1 MKHLYAIIF
10 LSLFLPPITGWT
22 QKSLV
27 TFKLDFVPNPANL
40 PDGSESYTIGTGD
53 AFGLANLTRGSG
65 VTVGDTLSN
74 SFIGSGWT
82 DPSLSAAEQNGRYF
96 LIDAGNSPGTYLV
109 ALRHLSSYQYRSA
122 TGPAWY
128 QWEYSLDGF
137 ATAGKRIGDSVH
149 FTDVDMSVLKGFDTH
164 EIVGLQAIGFGP
176 DLNLRLYAWGAVDT
190 GGIFGFGPN
199 PGASSIAMD
208 GDYTDSR
215 PGLGFGCYIC
225 GQSTLPFTTTVG
237 IPSASQLTIPAGEG
251 IIDSIT
257 VSAPQGY
264 EISFD
269 NNNFYPF
276 LSIYPI
282 HSGFDPAQAEVYV
295 RLSAALPAGTYN
307 GQLLVQS
314 NNIPSTYL
322 NLTGTVN
329 PPPPLLLAADNSS
342 LEFGNAAV
350 GNTVDKKLTLSTNN
364 LTANVT
370 AAATGKYQVS
380 TDSVHFGPTATI
392 GRDTAENKTEPLFIR
407 FTPDAENLQF
417 NDSLRISV
425 ATDTTLIVR
434 LKGNSLLPASTV
446 NMTTWALNY
455 LGTQQHGY
463 GPPDKIQQISNIK
476 TILPTVHS
484 DVFALQEV
492 ASDSALKAIV
502 SSMPGYAYALSE
514 FGALSNPFDPN
525 YVDSASV
532 ARLAFVYNTAKVR
545 NVRTEALL
553 SNGVNTSADV
563 GSPNYYNWNYGR
575 YPFMLTAD
583 IDLDDGLGGTITK
596 RIRFI
601 NIHAHNSPGDT
612 TAYINRIN
620 AAFALDTLI
629 KNNYS
634 GDNVVVLGE
643 FNDDLN
649 HSMVPGKDTSSFIA
663 FLNDSAL
670 YQFPTKIL
678 SRQQQRSNANFTGI
692 TNNMIINNTMSAWY
706 LPSSAVVL
714 SQVSGT
720 VPLYNAT
727 TAGYYPVSSVFSFT
741 PPVPLPEQL
750 LSFTGTRLEAAAK
763 LSWKTGEEINTASFD
778 IQRSGD
784 DQSFSSIGTVAAHG
798 SSTTTTDYTFL
809 DNNPLKGNNY
819 YRLNQLDNDGRST
832 LSKTVVLNFA
842 GTLTVHISPNPAH
855 GTANLF
861 VGNASEAFLIQI
873 VDLNGQTVKQL
884 QAIPGTANILI
895 DVSSLAKGMYTV
907 KVISSTAMT
916 TQKLL
921 VQ

>member
-1 MKHLYAIIF
+1 MKHLYAI
-10 LSLFLPPITGWT
+10 LLLTPGLFPITGWA
-22 QKSLV
+22 QKTLV
-27 TFKLDFVPNPANL
+27 TIRLDWVPNPAIP
-40 PDGSESYTIGTGD
+40 PDGSEPYNLGSGYG
-53 AFGLANLTRGSG
+53 FGLANLTRGSG

-96 LIDAGNSPGTYLV
+96 VIDAGNSPGVYLV
-109 ALRHLSSYQYRSA
+109 ALRHLASYQYRSA
-122 TGPAWY
+122 TGPVWY

-137 ATAGKRIGDSVH
+137 ATAGKRIGDSVN
-149 FTDVDMSVLKGFDTH
+149 FTDADTSVLKEFDTH
-164 EIVGLQAIGFGP
+164 EIVDLQAIGYGP
-176 DLNLRLYAWGAVDT
+176 DLNLRLYAWGAADT

-199 PGASSIAMD
+199 PGASSIGMD

-225 GQSTLPFTTTVG
+225 SQSTLPFTTSLGT
-237 IPSASQLTIPAGEG
+237 PSASQLTLPAGEG
-251 IIDSIT
+251 IIDSVT
-257 VSAPQGY
+257 VSAPPGF

-282 HSGFDPAQAEVYV
+282 HSGYDPAQAEVYV
-295 RLSAALPAGTYN
+295 RLSAAAPVGSYN
-307 GQLLVQS
+307 GMLLVQS

-329 PPPPLLLAADNSS
+329 PPPPLILAADNKS
-342 LEFGNAAV
+342 LEFGNAAP
-350 GNTVDKKLTLSTNN
+350 GNTVDRKLTLSTNN
-364 LTANVT
+364 LSANVT
-370 AAATGKYQVS
+370 VTAAGKYQVS
-380 TDSVHFGPTATI
+380 TDSVHFGPTAII
-392 GRDTAENKTEPLFIR
+392 GRDTAENKSEPLFIR
-407 FTPDAENLQF
+407 FAPDASNLQF

-425 ATDTTLIVR
+425 ATDTTLIIR

-476 TILPTVHS
+476 TILPTLHS
-484 DVFALQEV
+484 DIFALQEV
-492 ASDSALKAIV
+492 GSDSALKAIV
-502 SSMPGYAYALSE
+502 ASMPGYTYALSD

-532 ARLAFVYNTAKVR
+532 ARLAFIYNTAKVH

-563 GSPNYYNWNYGR
+563 GSPNYSNWNYGR

-583 IDLDDGLGGTITK
+583 VDLDDGLGGTITK
-596 RIRFI
+596 TIRFI

-612 TAYINRIN
+612 AAYTNRIN

-649 HSMVPGKDTSSFIA
+649 HSMVPGKDTSSYIA

-670 YQFPTKIL
+670 YQFPTKSL
-678 SRQQQRSNANFTGI
+678 SRQQQSNANFTGI
-692 TNNMIINNTMSAWY
+692 TDNMIINNTMAAWY
-706 LPSSAVVL
+706 LPSSTIVL

-750 LSFTGTRLEAAAK
+750 LSFTGTPLDALSQ
-763 LSWKTGEEINTASFD
+763 LSWTTSEEINTASFD

-784 DQSFSSIGTVAAHG
+784 DQSFSSIGTVEAHG
-798 SSTTTTDYTFL
+798 NSATTTDYTFI

-819 YRLNQLDNDGRST
+819 YRLKMVDADGRFT
-832 LSKTVVLNFA
+832 YSKIIVLNF
-842 GTLTVHISPNPAH
+842 GSTLTVHISPNPAH

-861 VGNASEAFLIQI
+861 VGNANEAFSVRIT
-873 VDLNGQTVKQL
+873 DLNGQTVKQF
-884 QAIPGTANILI
+884 QTIPGTANIPL
-895 DVSSLAKGMYTV
+895 DVSSLAKGIYTV
-907 KVISSTAMT
+907 KVISATATT